1 MFLSVFNVFSSDY
14 SSHMPLQC
22 EVSIFLNFM
31 KVEDVKQMFWCQEY
45 LKQDPKLNTKVV
57 KTLVWVQHACKER
70 IVRKLKF
77 MVIGFLDK
85 LIFKVLKAIY
95 FLSCNPYNSFQSFW
109 ISTITVKRTSSSLC
123 VPWPKLLCFSGEV
136 LSVQ

>member
-57 KTLVWVQHACKER
+57 KTLV
-70 IVRKLKF
+70 
-77 MVIGFLDK
+77 
-85 LIFKVLKAIY
+85 
-95 FLSCNPYNSFQSFW
+95 
-109 ISTITVKRTSSSLC
+109 
-123 VPWPKLLCFSGEV
+123 
-136 LSVQ
+136 